1 MNTGGFSENANIYL
15 LNVLFLIIFYYF
27 PKKYDVWDLGE
38 TFGLGN
44 NSQNF
49 NWVIANS

>member
-1 MNTGGFSENANIYL
+1 MNTGGFSENVNNYL
-15 LNVLFLIIFYYF
+15 LNLLFLIIFF
-27 PKKYDVWDLGE
+27 LFSQEVKDDALDLGE

-49 NWVIANS
+49 N